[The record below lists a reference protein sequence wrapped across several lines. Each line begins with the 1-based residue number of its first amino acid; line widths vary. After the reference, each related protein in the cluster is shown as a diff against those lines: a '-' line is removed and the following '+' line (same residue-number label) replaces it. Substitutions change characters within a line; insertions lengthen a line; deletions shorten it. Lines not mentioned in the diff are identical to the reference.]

1 MFVHFITKAR
11 TYLLLGPLVAQGAWH
26 HSNKKENAMDFGLIL
41 LATNTLMAIFIFFV
55 LNLIW
60 KQ

>member
-1 MFVHFITKAR
+1 MFVHFHGDRENPASTWPAHC
-11 TYLLLGPLVAQGAWH
+11 TECTTSLPE
-26 HSNKKENAMDFGLIL
+26 KENIMDFGLIL
-41 LATNTLMAIFIFFV
+41 FTTNTLMAIFIFFV

>member
-1 MFVHFITKAR
+1 MFVHFRGDRASPAFTWPAHCTECIAS
-11 TYLLLGPLVAQGAWH
+11 LQQ
-26 HSNKKENAMDFGLIL
+26 KENIMDFGLIL
-41 LATNTLMAIFIFFV
+41 FTTNTLMAIFIFFV

>member
-1 MFVHFITKAR
+1 MFILFRGDRASLASTWPAHCTECITS
-11 TYLLLGPLVAQGAWH
+11 LP
-26 HSNKKENAMDFGLIL
+26 KKENIMDFGLIL
-41 LATNTLMAIFIFFV
+41 FTTNTLMAIFIFFV

>member
-1 MFVHFITKAR
+1 MFIHCSGNRASPASTWPAHCTEGIAS
-11 TYLLLGPLVAQGAWH
+11 LP
-26 HSNKKENAMDFGLIL
+26 KKENVMDFGLIL
-41 LATNTLMAIFIFFV
+41 FTTNTLMAIFIFFV

>member
-1 MFVHFITKAR
+1 MFAHFHGDYASPASTWPAHCTECIAS
-11 TYLLLGPLVAQGAWH
+11 LPG
-26 HSNKKENAMDFGLIL
+26 KENAMDFGLIL